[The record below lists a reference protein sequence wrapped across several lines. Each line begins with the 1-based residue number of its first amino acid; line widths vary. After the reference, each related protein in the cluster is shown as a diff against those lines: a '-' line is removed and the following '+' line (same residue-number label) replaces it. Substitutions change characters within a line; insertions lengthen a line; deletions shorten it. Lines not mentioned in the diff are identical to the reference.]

1 MDIGKVGELKEFIEA
16 CKSNPSLLHTPSLSF
31 FKTYLLS
38 LGANIP
44 PQPKTVLVPF
54 LFISYFQLFT
64 AHCLLQNTC
73 ICMQEP
79 VVVDDHDIIES
90 DIELDNTDLVKPDN
104 DPPQKVSIILFSLF
118 ISIFI

>member
-64 AHCLLQNTC
+64 AH
-73 ICMQEP
+73 
-79 VVVDDHDIIES
+79 S
-90 DIELDNTDLVKPDN
+90 
-104 DPPQKVSIILFSLF
+104 
-118 ISIFI
+118 